1 MLKLYNQIDNK
12 LIYSKEEINIL
23 LNKVP
28 LNENNIVPGDKND
41 EVFRQII
48 NGLFQAKGNLYYEFY
63 SENLIKGRFKWS
75 LSLNAT
81 EESIKLLKKLNYIF
95 NNKLDYNIYLLDNE
109 KVHICIFT
117 RDIKL
122 IINEIIPYLNNVYGD
137 KYRCLISLMKIN
149 YIQDILSNL
158 NNIEKSKDKKIDLVI
173 KFIYLV
179 YNIVDNSQINID
191 MDSKLK
197 LILNEYNKESYD
209 NYYLNNKDK
218 YINYINNLLNNYPN
232 KFSLN
237 FNWFLGFFLG
247 NGNILVY
254 IRNKKDLAIWLVYM
268 LKINHKLTPD
278 NIMLF
283 TLIKDFLNNYN
294 IKFKVK
300 QIDNKIEGQIID
312 QISFRNLFKEWLKSE
327 DYWFNRKID
336 LFYLNKILSLFKL
349 AKYLKYGLLIRIA
362 ILKKYKYLKY
372 KNLNRNSL
380 KLELL
385 SIEEIINDLK
395 EILLSININ
404 DKLSTKEFIFLLNI
418 TLDKEYIKT
427 KLIKNEENN
436 KYYYFKNSN
445 DTTKLLIFTNY
456 YSYLIKN
463 HLLEDNEDLKFIG
476 KYKTLGYVVKLPI
489 QIKPKEKYF
498 FFSKYNDIREIALLN
513 SMLYK
518 YTKLI
523 DWLQKNIFDK

>member
-1 MLKLYNQIDNK
+1 MLKLDYQIDNK
-12 LIYSKEEINIL
+12 LIYSKEEIKYL
-23 LNKVP
+23 LNKIP
-28 LNENNIVPGDKND
+28 LNEKNKINIDKND

-48 NGLFQAKGNLYYEFY
+48 NGLFQAEGNLYYEFY
-63 SENLIKGRFKWS
+63 SENLIKGRFQWS

-81 EESIKLLKKLNYIF
+81 EESIKLLKKLNKIF

-109 KVHICIFT
+109 NIHIRIFT

-137 KYRCLISLMKIN
+137 KYRCLIYLMKIN

-158 NNIEKSKDKKIDLVI
+158 NNIEESKEKEIDLVI
-173 KFIYLV
+173 KLIYLV
-179 YNIVDNSQINID
+179 YNMVDNSQRKID

-209 NYYLNNKDK
+209 NYIFNKDK
-218 YINYINNLLNNYPN
+218 YINYIDNLLNNYPN
-232 KFSLN
+232 KFSIN

-247 NGNILVY
+247 DGNILVY

-268 LKINHKLTPD
+268 LRINQKLTPD

-283 TLIKDFLNNYN
+283 TLIENFLNNYN
-294 IKFKVK
+294 IKFKVN
-300 QIDNKIEGQIID
+300 IFYNYIEGQITD
-312 QISFRNLFKEWLKSE
+312 KISFSNLFKEWLKSE

-336 LFYLNKILSLFKL
+336 LFYLNKIILLFKL
-349 AKYLKYGLLIRIA
+349 ARYWKYGLLIKIA

-395 EILLSININ
+395 EILLSMNIN
-404 DKLSTKEFIFLLNI
+404 DKLSTKEFELILNI
-418 TLDKEYIKT
+418 TLDKKYIKNQ
-427 KLIKNEENN
+427 LIKNEENN
-436 KYYYFKNSN
+436 KYYYLKNSN

-489 QIKPKEKYF
+489 KIKPKEKYF
-498 FFSKYNDIREIALLN
+498 FFSKYNDIKEIALLN
-513 SMLYK
+513 SILYK

-523 DWLQKNIFDK
+523 DWLQKNHFW